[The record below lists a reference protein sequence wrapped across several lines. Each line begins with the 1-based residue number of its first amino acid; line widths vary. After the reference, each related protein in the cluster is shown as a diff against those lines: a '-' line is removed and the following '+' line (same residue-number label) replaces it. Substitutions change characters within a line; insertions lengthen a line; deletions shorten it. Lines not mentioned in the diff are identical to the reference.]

1 MEFFKQ
7 LEQILNVADGVTI
20 RVTKTNETQLAVS
33 VLPDSRVKTLSP
45 ITLQGTSAELDEHFI
60 STINKGVSIHSNF
73 KTNVDELE
81 AQAKAELEAKKKKPA
96 TGKTAKAETTDD
108 DSDDDSEETSTAT
121 ASAPKAKAV
130 KPKKMPPEVE
140 KLLTRLKDSKDE
152 LMINYCNTEIKK
164 ALLKAKWTDDEITD
178 LLAKNAPASEGVQ
191 SSLLSTPAPAP
202 EPAHAPTPTVT
213 DAPFEPVVEKVDPI
227 TAANDLQEQIEAEE
241 TTASNTS
248 LEDANDD
255 ELLF

>member
-81 AQAKAELEAKKKKPA
+81 LQAKAELEAKKKKPA

-108 DSDDDSEETSTAT
+108 DSDDDSGETPTGT

-130 KPKKMPPEVE
+130 KPKKMHPEVE
-140 KLLTRLKDSKDE
+140 KLLTRLKDCNDE

-164 ALLKAKWTDDEITD
+164 ALLKAKWTEDEIMA
-178 LLAKNAPASEGVQ
+178 LLAEKASATEGVQ
-191 SSLLSTPAPAP
+191 LSVSEIPATTPAPA
-202 EPAHAPTPTVT
+202 VT
-213 DAPFEPVVEKVDPI
+213 DAPFEQTIEKVDPI

-241 TTASNTS
+241 ITASNTS
-248 LEDANDD
+248 LEDPNEED
-255 ELLF
+255 LLF